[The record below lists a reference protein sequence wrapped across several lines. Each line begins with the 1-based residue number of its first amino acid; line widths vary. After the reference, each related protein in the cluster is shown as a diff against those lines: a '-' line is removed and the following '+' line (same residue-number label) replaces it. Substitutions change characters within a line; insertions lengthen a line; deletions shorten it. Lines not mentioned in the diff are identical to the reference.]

1 MPRVSETHL
10 AARRQQ
16 ILDAARTCFLR
27 NGFHATSM
35 QDVIAEAGLSV
46 GAVYRYFPGKAEIVE
61 AIAGQYA
68 AELWESFV
76 ALAEG
81 DRPLGDVMAAAIG
94 IVDGATGPEG
104 PMRLAVQVWA
114 EALRDERI
122 AATARKVYTKFR
134 GNFVKVAERA
144 VERGELP
151 AGTDPHATGA
161 ALFSLVVGYGLQKM
175 LTGSPDRKTYES
187 GLRGLL
193 TTGTGAAGVRPAG
206 GRRT

>member
-16 ILDAARTCFLR
+16 ILDAARICFLR

-46 GAVYRYFPGKAEIVE
+46 GAVYRYFPGKAELVE
-61 AIAGQYA
+61 AIAEQYA
-68 AELWESFV
+68 AEVWAAFAALTEEER
-76 ALAEG
+76 ALA
-81 DRPLGDVMAAAIG
+81 DIMAAAIR
-94 IVDGATGPEG
+94 IIDGATGPEG

-122 AATARKVYTKFR
+122 GATAKKVYTRFR
-134 GNFVKVAERA
+134 SNFVRIAERA

-151 AGTDPHATGA
+151 AGTDPRATGA
-161 ALFSLVVGYGLQKM
+161 ALFSLVIGYGLQKM
-175 LTGSPDRKTYES
+175 LTGSPDRKTYLS

-193 TTGTGAAGVRPAG
+193 TRGTGAAAGRPAG